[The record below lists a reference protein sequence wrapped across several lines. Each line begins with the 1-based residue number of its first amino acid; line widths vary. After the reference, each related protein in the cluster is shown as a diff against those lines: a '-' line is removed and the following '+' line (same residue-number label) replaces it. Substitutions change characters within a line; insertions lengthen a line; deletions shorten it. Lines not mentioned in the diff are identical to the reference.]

1 MWTRS
6 DWQRLTSSPR
16 PSLNS
21 FSVFLFLFFIGLSY
35 YSTNWFFLAGSF
47 LTTLCY
53 FLFPKI
59 LFFLN
64 DVWFHLG
71 LSLSWLIQP
80 VFLLALYFLVF
91 APFGVFLKLFRR
103 EKNVGQW
110 VIKKKQCQLD
120 KTF

>member
-1 MWTRS
+1 M
-6 DWQRLTSSPR
+6 
-16 PSLNS
+16 
-21 FSVFLFLFFIGLSY
+21 
-35 YSTNWFFLAGSF
+35 
-47 LTTLCY
+47 
-53 FLFPKI
+53 
-59 LFFLN
+59 N